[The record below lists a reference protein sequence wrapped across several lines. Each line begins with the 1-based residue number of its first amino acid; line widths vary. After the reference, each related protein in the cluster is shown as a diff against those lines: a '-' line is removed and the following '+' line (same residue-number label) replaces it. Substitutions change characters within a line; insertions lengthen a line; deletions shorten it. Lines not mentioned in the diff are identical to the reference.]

1 MTLNIY
7 YDKMFVGD
15 KMKNRSE
22 LREVIMKVLYQINMF
37 DEAKIEYE
45 TNDLIKEQLEVENS
59 FVNDSINGI
68 IKNKKEIYELAN
80 KYLKDWSIDRL
91 NKVDQA
97 ILALGIYE
105 LMYTDT
111 PSVVSINEAIELS
124 KKYSDEA
131 VTKMINGVLDRIYH
145 EEEK

>member
-1 MTLNIY
+1 
-7 YDKMFVGD
+7 
-15 KMKNRSE
+15 MKNRSE
-22 LREVIMKVLYQINMF
+22 LREVIMKVLYQIDMF
-37 DEAKIEYE
+37 NEAKVDFDL
-45 TNDLIKEQLEVENS
+45 NDLIKEQLEVENS

-68 IKNKKEIYELAN
+68 LTHREEINKLAN
-80 KYLKDWSIDRL
+80 KYLNEWSMDRL

-97 ILALGIYE
+97 ILSLGIYE

-124 KKYSDEA
+124 KKYSDEK
-131 VTKMINGVLDRIYH
+131 VTKMINGVLDKIYH